1 MHEQTTKEYMLLF
14 FLFIL
19 LKSVHIYL
27 FGEFW
32 GGGGE
37 NMNYIQWQ
45 NLHTIGI
52 LRSLYIKEELKHFNP

>member
-1 MHEQTTKEYMLLF
+1 MHEQTTREYMLLL

-37 NMNYIQWQ
+37 NRN
-45 NLHTIGI
+45 
-52 LRSLYIKEELKHFNP
+52 